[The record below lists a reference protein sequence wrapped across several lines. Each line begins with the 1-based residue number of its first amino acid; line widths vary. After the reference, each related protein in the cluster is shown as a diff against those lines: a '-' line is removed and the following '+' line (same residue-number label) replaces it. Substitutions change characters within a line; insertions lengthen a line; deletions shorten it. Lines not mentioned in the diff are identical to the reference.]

1 MDTDLAPDAESHAVA
16 LALAHRYADAVTHR
30 SQDDLRACWSDGGV
44 WTSGPPLDIDVRGGD
59 EIGRIWRERMSVLEF
74 LVMSVRSVVVTSATD
89 GRIES
94 RTVLSEYGRR
104 TDGTGVD
111 MYGSYA
117 DVLVV
122 EDGTWVYAR
131 RTLAVIY
138 RDTPTL
144 PGGLFTPWND

>member
-1 MDTDLAPDAESHAVA
+1 MLADAQPVAYA
-16 LALAHRYADAVTHR
+16 LACRYADAFTHR
-30 SQDDLRACWSDGGV
+30 SQADLRSCWAADGA

-59 EIGRIWRERMSVLEF
+59 EIGRVWRERMSVLEF
-74 LVMSVRSVVVTSATD
+74 LVMSVRSTVITSQTEE
-89 GRIES
+89 RIES

-122 EDGTWVYAR
+122 EDGRWVYQR
-131 RTLAVIY
+131 RALSVIY

-144 PGGLFTPWND
+144 PGGLYTPWTD